1 MAMLNDVGQALAG
14 SGCFDV
20 VDILSTSLIE
30 VDGANVV
37 LTELD
42 LNEA

>member
-1 MAMLNDVGQALAG
+1 
-14 SGCFDV
+14 
-20 VDILSTSLIE
+20 LIE

-42 LNEA
+42 LNEALNEYLRKMASHKINEPVL